1 MDPLTALSIAAS
13 VVQFVDYGTKLLS
26 KGRELYKSADGA
38 LSENVELEG
47 ASSRLNLLSSDLQKS
62 LRGGGQGAVN
72 ERDEALETICK
83 GCIEVSED
91 LTARL
96 KKLMLPSDQKHRV
109 WESFKLTLKTVLS
122 KEKIEEADLKLAKLR
137 SELDTHVILS
147 IR

>member
-1 MDPLTALSIAAS
+1 MDPLTALSVAAS

-26 KGRELYKSADGA
+26 KGRELYKSANGA
-38 LSENVELEG
+38 LSENIELEE
-47 ASSRLNLLSSDLQKS
+47 ASSRLKLLSSDLQTS
-62 LRGGGQGAVN
+62 LRGGGQGPVN
-72 ERDEALETICK
+72 EQDQALETICN

-96 KKLMLPSDQKHRV
+96 KKLMLQSDQKHRV

-122 KEKIEEADLKLAKLR
+122 KEKIEETALKLAKLR

>member
-1 MDPLTALSIAAS
+1 MDPLTALSVAAC

-38 LSENVELEG
+38 LSENIELEE

-62 LRGGGQGAVN
+62 LRGGGQGPVN
-72 ERDEALETICK
+72 ERDRALEAICN

-109 WESFKLTLKTVLS
+109 WKSFTLTLKTVWS
-122 KEKIEEADLKLAKLR
+122 KENIEETAVKLAKLR